1 MDTRR
6 PPLWW
11 ELPVALVGF
20 IICTSLSRAT
30 FGRDKMAL
38 AIANAE
44 HVLAL
49 ERHLGLDVEQPANDW
64 LSRQGIVTIIAGY
77 HYATLY
83 VITSIAVLVY
93 LYLRRPPLY
102 RWARRSALVLNL
114 LAAICFALYPVAPP
128 RLLPEVAIVDTVSRQ
143 AIWGTW
149 GSPVG
154 DAVNQLAALPSLH
167 FAWVLWVLV
176 MLVISTRSVVLISL
190 ASADVILTALVVVA
204 TGNHYPLDL
213 VAGGL
218 LVLVSVPLTRPWS
231 QQRRDRTVVRLGRL
245 GAAMRRTAILT
256 R

>member
-20 IICTSLSRAT
+20 IACTALSRAT
-30 FGRDKMAL
+30 FGRDKMAV

-49 ERHLGLDVEQPANDW
+49 ERHLGLDVEKPANDW
-64 LSRQGIVTIIAGY
+64 LAQQGLVTILAGY
-77 HYATLY
+77 HYATVY
-83 VITSIAVLVY
+83 VLTSIAVLVY
-93 LYLRRPPLY
+93 FYLRQPPLY

-128 RLLPEVAIVDTVSRQ
+128 RLHPELPIVDTVSSQ

-176 MLVISTRSVVLISL
+176 MLVIATRSVVLIGL
-190 ASADVILTALVVVA
+190 ASADVVLTAVVVVA

-218 LVLVSVPLTRPWS
+218 LVLVSVPITRPWS
-231 QQRRDRTVVRLGRL
+231 AQRRDRTVARLGRL
-245 GAAMRRTAILT
+245 GRAMRATAVLT
-256 R
+256 D